1 MDIIKEK
8 DEQVRQ
14 AILQAAIRV
23 FQKWGLN
30 KTTMEDIARDAGKGK
45 STLYYYYKSKD
56 EIFDAV
62 IKIQLNQILSTAEEL
77 ANMMSSAKEKLKKYI
92 VSCIYEMSKYST
104 IYSIARREIHMS
116 RGYLEKIRS
125 TLEEREAKFIREVL
139 NQGFLSSEFHFIDE
153 EELETAIKA
162 IVGII
167 HALELYLMLEN
178 DDPKQIDIVV
188 KLITNG
194 I

>member
-14 AILQAAIRV
+14 AILQAALRV

-30 KTTMEDIARDAGKGK
+30 KTTMEDIAREAGKGK

-62 IKIQLNQILSTAEEL
+62 LKIQLNNILSKAEEL
-77 ANMMSSAKEKLKKYI
+77 ANSMSSAKEKLKKYI
-92 VSCIYEMSKYST
+92 VSCICEMGKYST
-104 IYSIARREIHMS
+104 IYSIARREINMS

-125 TLEEREAKFIREVL
+125 FLEEREEKFIRQVL
-139 NQGFLSSEFHFIDE
+139 NHGFLSSEFHFIDE
-153 EELETAIKA
+153 DELETAIKA
-162 IVGII
+162 IVGVI

-178 DDPKQIDIVV
+178 DDPKQIDIVAR
-188 KLITNG
+188 LITNG